1 MLILREFSSHNP
13 PLSACEKE
21 SSIFPRRAPEASA
34 ASREAATWGSDVELE
49 EMESEQTGLAFSL
62 PPSPEHV
69 CANSPVEFAHDYLFP
84 SPRARDTV
92 SFGLDDILQ
101 TAASD
106 SEDLGPTLADAL
118 PPSGQEARPSAAYSE
133 LVDVLSCTTEK
144 LALDWLDE
152 PRESRALKLDERF
165 LSSANSKPE
174 RRKLPFFS
182 DLHQEISRSWKQ
194 PFSSCLTNAAA
205 ADFTNLV
212 GSVEQGY
219 TAMPVVEDTLASHVS
234 PSLAP
239 SWKSRPLLPSKPCR
253 TTSALIGKSY
263 IAAGQAGMALYTM
276 AILQAYQAD
285 VLNEMDEGTGL
296 TPEAV

>member
-1 MLILREFSSHNP
+1 MF
-13 PLSACEKE
+13 EKE

-34 ASREAATWGSDVELE
+34 ASRESATWGSDVELE
-49 EMESEQTGLAFSL
+49 AMESEQTGLAFSL

-69 CANSPVEFAHDYLFP
+69 RANSPVGFAHDYLYP
-84 SPRARDTV
+84 SPGARDTV
-92 SFGLDDILQ
+92 SFGLDDILL

-106 SEDLGPTLADAL
+106 SEDFGPAL
-118 PPSGQEARPSAAYSE
+118 VAAAPPSGQEARPSAAYSE
-133 LVDVLSCTTEK
+133 LVDVLSHVTEK
-144 LALDWLDE
+144 LSLDWPDE
-152 PRESRALKLDERF
+152 PRESQASKRDERF
-165 LSSANSKPE
+165 LSGPNSRPE

-194 PFSSCLTNAAA
+194 PFSSRLTNAAA

-219 TAMPVVEDTLASHVS
+219 TVIPVVEDTLASHVS

-239 SWKSRPLLPSKPCR
+239 SWKSRPLLLTKPCS

-263 IAAGQAGMALYTM
+263 IAAGQAGMALHTM

-285 VLNEMDEGTGL
+285 VLKEMDEGTGL
-296 TPEAV
+296 NPEAVKKPPLTWL